1 MKTKL
6 TLTIEKEVIPK
17 AKEMAQA
24 EGISLSG
31 WIEERLKDSIHE
43 HEKPKE
49 SPLLK
54 WKGVFQDLRD
64 PGAARKAYLA
74 KHFGLREME

>member
-17 AKEMAQA
+17 AKKMAQA
-24 EGISLSG
+24 EGKSLSS
-31 WIEERLKDSIHE
+31 WIEERLKVSIHE

-49 SPLLK
+49 SPMVK
-54 WKGVFQDLRD
+54 WKGVFQDLKD
-64 PGAARKAYLA
+64 PYAARKAYLTQ
-74 KHFGLREME
+74 HFGVREGE